1 MSPKKVC
8 GVILIVLGVLS
19 VINASGAL
27 FVVDF
32 FGNEIHAMNATMEK
46 YGYKDT
52 LNLLDTSNSEK
63 IISKSKTITVMSLLA
78 GVLMG
83 FIGLLMLRNPMP
95 RPTYDFDDDDEEEP
109 LEERRFRL

>member
-1 MSPKKVC
+1 MMSPKKVC
-8 GVILIVLGVLS
+8 GVILIILGVLS

-63 IISKSKTITVMSLLA
+63 IITKSKALTVMSLLA

-83 FIGLLMLRNPMP
+83 FIGLLMLR
-95 RPTYDFDDDDEEEP
+95 
-109 LEERRFRL
+109 

>member
-1 MSPKKVC
+1 MTPKKFW
-8 GVILIVLGVLS
+8 GVILIVLGVMS

-52 LNLLDTSNSEK
+52 HNLLNTANGEE
-63 IISKSKTITVMSLLA
+63 IISKSKALTVMSLLA
-78 GVLMG
+78 GILMG
-83 FIGLLMLRNPMP
+83 FIGLLMLRNPAKAH
-95 RPTYDFDDDDEEEP
+95 
-109 LEERRFRL
+109 L